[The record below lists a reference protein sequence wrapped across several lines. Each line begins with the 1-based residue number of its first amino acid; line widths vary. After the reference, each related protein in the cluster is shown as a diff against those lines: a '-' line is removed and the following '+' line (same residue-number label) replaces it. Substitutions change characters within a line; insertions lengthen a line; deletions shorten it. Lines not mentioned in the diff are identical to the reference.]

1 MRARPRWLWPAAFAS
16 LTVALVVIA
25 LARGPVTLDPTT
37 PEGVVQEY
45 LRAVA
50 ANDYDAASEL
60 VDPDYLEDCSPAD
73 TNEADWVGSFT
84 ATLPRAAEPPA
95 SERAFVAATIRF
107 SEGVFGPSWSS
118 LEVFNLVARDGL
130 WWITD
135 DPWPYRWD
143 CARDDLPPDE
153 FVPDDSWPEELLPD
167 DFMPDGF
174 VPDEFMPD
182 EFMPDGFMPDDFEW
196 EDSGWRAFGE
206 DSGWRAFRRDGSG
219 WRVFEWDGSEWQEL
233 ERDDS
238 EPADSEPAD
247 SRRGDS

>member
-1 MRARPRWLWPAAFAS
+1 MTVKPRWLWPAAFAG
-16 LTVALVVIA
+16 LTVALVVVA

-73 TNEADWVGSFT
+73 TNEADRVGSFT

-143 CARDDLPPDE
+143 CARDDLPPDD
-153 FVPDDSWPEELLPD
+153 FMPD
-167 DFMPDGF
+167 DFMPDDSW
-174 VPDEFMPD
+174 PDDLPPD
-182 EFMPDGFMPDDFEW
+182 VLLPDDFEW
-196 EDSGWRAFGE
+196 EDSGWRAFEGEDSGWRIFKWEGAEGE
-206 DSGWRAFRRDGSG
+206 DSGWRAFKWED
-219 WRVFEWDGSEWQEL
+219 SEWREF
-233 ERDDS
+233 EPDEFEPDDS
-238 EPADSEPAD
+238 EPDD